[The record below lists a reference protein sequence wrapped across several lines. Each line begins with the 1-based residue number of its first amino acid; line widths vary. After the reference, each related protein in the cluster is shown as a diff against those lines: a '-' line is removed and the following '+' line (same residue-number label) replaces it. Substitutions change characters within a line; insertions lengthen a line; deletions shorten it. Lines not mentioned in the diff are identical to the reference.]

1 MTLPSG
7 NAAIICRVRI
17 LDNLALDKV
26 LDYLDFFS
34 MYQFV
39 VAFAEN
45 APDIAYSIFTLVL
58 EKPQLTGALPAS
70 LQFEITPQLVT
81 ENLLKDIR
89 KERQYDLK
97 RKFMSTSCDA
107 KPRSTY
113 FEDFRH
119 LEIIKWIMENAHS
132 VLGGL
137 LGLQEEEV
145 DEADRMYIETVLQF
159 VHTIA
164 VGSGETYNIEHVDL
178 TLWDVMIMADSSLG
192 FRIFPTPHDQLFYLD
207 LGNGRSQ
214 EIWTL
219 MDWWES
225 DISFPLRGRVRP
237 SISHIRE
244 KISNCVERNG
254 VDDKLRIVAV
264 DFKEGKLY
272 PNPKWVE
279 ILGELEKHLV
289 SKTSR
294 REISSPQRSTEIGM
308 PSRDFQNIDLVVK
321 DSPFSFDCKKFSQM
335 FRRLGITGRQYFSRS
350 SLDFIQLLTEDFHL
364 GVVLEIPITMKAKH
378 ATIAEQQ
385 VRKTKGTSWILMG
398 PHGSL
403 AVCVEPDSVD
413 ISTHD
418 ESDDESPYIPEEI
431 I

>member
-1 MTLPSG
+1 MTMTLPSG

-81 ENLLKDIR
+81 EN
-89 KERQYDLK
+89 
-97 RKFMSTSCDA
+97 
-107 KPRSTY
+107 